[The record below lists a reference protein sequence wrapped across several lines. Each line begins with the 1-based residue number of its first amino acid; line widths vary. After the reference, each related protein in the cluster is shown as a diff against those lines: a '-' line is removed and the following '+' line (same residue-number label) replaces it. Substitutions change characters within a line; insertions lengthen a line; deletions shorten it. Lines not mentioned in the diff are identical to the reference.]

1 MVPCRL
7 EKYGLPA
14 NAFVKAELDSPPK
27 ALHTG
32 EQVHPIDLIVCLL
45 IVLVVLVTV
54 AHRFKVSHPIA
65 LVIGGLVLAM
75 FPRLPEVRL
84 EPDIVFLVFLPPL
97 LYWDALNSSWRDF
110 RENWHPISLLAIGLV
125 FTTTM
130 AVMVA
135 AHVLLGLPWTV
146 AFILGAVLGPTDTVA
161 AAAILERFNLPRD
174 LVAVLRGESL
184 LNDALALVF
193 YETAVHVAQIRTYV
207 WGSVALKFCL
217 AAAGGIAVGLAIG
230 CLMIRVRR
238 FASDPLV
245 ENTIALLTGFA
256 AYLPADALHVS
267 GVLAVVTAGLYV
279 SWNDPRMIS
288 AKTRLQSTATWEVIT
303 FLLNGLLFILIGL
316 QLRTI
321 LESLSGGSVRS
332 IIRGCLL
339 VSGTVILIRI
349 LWVFASTYV
358 PRAFSARLRARD
370 PHPPWQ
376 RQVLISW
383 VGMRGGISLAAALSI
398 PSSLPDGSP
407 FPGRNEILLLTFAV
421 ILVTLVLQG
430 LSLPWLLRR
439 LNFAEGDAERSEE
452 RRARETLTDVALR
465 YLASV
470 PKDDEIHQRA
480 VKQLQETFRNRAE
493 GFAVARKT
501 CPDNPEAR
509 YMSRLA
515 SLQRELVGMQRT
527 TLIDL
532 RDRGAI
538 SDDVLRRF
546 QVLLDLEESEL
557 QEEERRWNV

>member
-1 MVPCRL
+1 M
-7 EKYGLPA
+7 PA
-14 NAFVKAELDSPPK
+14 EPATVFVRTGSVKAVLDSPPK

-54 AHRFKVSHPIA
+54 AQRFQVSHPIA
-65 LVIGGLVLAM
+65 LVIGGLILAM

-110 RENWHPISLLAIGLV
+110 RENWQPISQLAIGLV
-125 FTTTM
+125 FATTM

-135 AHVLLGLPWTV
+135 AHFLLGLPWTV

-161 AAAILERFNLPRD
+161 AAAVLERFNLPRD
-174 LVAVLRGESL
+174 LMAVLRGESL
-184 LNDALALVF
+184 LNDALALVL
-193 YETAVHVAQIRTYV
+193 YGTAVRVAQVKTYV
-207 WGSVALKFCL
+207 WGSVLLRFCL

-230 CLMIRVRR
+230 WLMVRVRQL
-238 FASDPLV
+238 ASDPLV

-256 AYLPADALHVS
+256 AYLAADALHVS

-279 SWNDPRMIS
+279 SWKDPRMIS

-321 LESLSGGSVRS
+321 LESLSGGSLRS
-332 IIRGCLL
+332 IFWGCLL
-339 VSGTVILIRI
+339 VSGTVILIRM
-349 LWVFASTYV
+349 LWVFARTYV
-358 PRAFSARLRARD
+358 PLAFSARLRARD
-370 PHPPWQ
+370 PRPPWQ
-376 RQVLISW
+376 RPVLISW

-398 PSSLPDGSP
+398 PSFLADGSR
-407 FPGRNEILLLTFAV
+407 FPGRDEILLLTFAV

-439 LNFAEGDAERSEE
+439 LNFGEGDAERVEE
-452 RRARETLTDVALR
+452 RRARETLSDVALR

-470 PKDDEIHQRA
+470 PKDDEIRLRA
-480 VKQLQETFRNRAE
+480 VKQLQEMFRNRAE
-493 GFAVARKT
+493 GFEVARKT

-515 SLQRELVGMQRT
+515 SLKRELVGMQRT